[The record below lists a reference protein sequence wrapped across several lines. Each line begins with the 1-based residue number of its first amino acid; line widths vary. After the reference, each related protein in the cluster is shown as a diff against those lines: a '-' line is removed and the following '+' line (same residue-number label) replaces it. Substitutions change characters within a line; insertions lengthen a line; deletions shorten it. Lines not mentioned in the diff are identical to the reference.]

1 MMDQAVEKEKEKW
14 EKVVREETNRV
25 KEVYQWEI
33 KKKT

>member
-25 KEVYQWEI
+25 KEVCEWEI